1 MSDPFWDEI
10 NRKLDR
16 VESATTADSVIEIL
30 GKDGDYLVDGDAFF
44 AGSGGDRPL
53 FDALWKAGWHMIW
66 SEASYFYVVQ
76 NNAGELMTYIEGDVY
91 RGDKRP
97 DSAR

>member
-10 NRKLDR
+10 KKKLER
-16 VESATTADSVIEIL
+16 IESATTADAVIEIL
-30 GKDGDYLVDGDAFF
+30 GKDAELGCGDAFF
-44 AGSGGDRPL
+44 AGSGGDRDL
-53 FDALWKAGWHMIW
+53 FDPLWGAGWRIAWME
-66 SEASYFYVVQ
+66 SRYFYVVE
-76 NNAGELMTYIEGDVY
+76 GPTGDFLTYIEGDVY